1 MTKRQSTCTSSGV
14 YSNMKVCETAMCPC
28 SPLWKQAGRTDVNKS
43 VQSMFEQ
50 ASKQSARVADSLR
63 DAASRGSNPEAIL
76 RDGQQMLSKTL
87 KDGEHLFNQT
97 ARGDGPVQQGL
108 QQVCCVS

>member
-1 MTKRQSTCTSSGV
+1 
-14 YSNMKVCETAMCPC
+14 MCPC

-50 ASKQSARVADSLR
+50 ASKQSARVAESLR

-108 QQVCCVS
+108 QQVCVISLHDARGLVH

>member
-1 MTKRQSTCTSSGV
+1 MTKRQLTCSSSGV
-14 YSNMKVCETAMCPC
+14 YANMQVRVMVMCLC

-50 ASKQSARVADSLR
+50 ASKQSARVAESLR
-63 DAASRGSNPEAIL
+63 DAASRGSNPEGIL
-76 RDGQQMLSKTL
+76 RNGQQMLSKTL

-108 QQVCCVS
+108 QQV